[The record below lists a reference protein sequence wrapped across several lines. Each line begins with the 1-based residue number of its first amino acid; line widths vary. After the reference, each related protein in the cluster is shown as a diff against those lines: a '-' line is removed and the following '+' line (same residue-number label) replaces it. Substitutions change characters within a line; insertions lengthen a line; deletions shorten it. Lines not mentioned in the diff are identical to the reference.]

1 MGSDLR
7 LPRQLLLFAGA
18 GAVGFVIEAVV
29 ITALVVLWDLNIYL
43 ARLISFTLAV
53 LATWRLNR
61 EFAFS
66 GSASADRARE
76 YGRYFLVQTF
86 GAIVNLAV
94 FAILVTLYESLH
106 AWPVIPL
113 AAGAAVALLFNFV
126 ASRAFVF
133 VGRGQAGQGR

>member
-1 MGSDLR
+1 MEAEAR

-18 GAVGFVIEAVV
+18 GAVGFTIEAVV
-29 ITALVVLWDLNIYL
+29 ITILVVLLDTNIYL

-61 EFAFS
+61 QFAFS

-76 YGRYFLVQTF
+76 YGRYFLVQTC
-86 GAIVNLAV
+86 GAAVNLGV
-94 FAILVTLYESLH
+94 FAVLVTLYQDLRE
-106 AWPVIPL
+106 WPVIPL

-126 ASRAFVF
+126 VSRAFVF
-133 VGRGQAGQGR
+133 VGRGQSGPGQ

>member
-1 MGSDLR
+1 MGADLR

-29 ITALVVLWDLNIYL
+29 ITALVVLLEINIYL

-86 GAIVNLAV
+86 GAIVNLGV
-94 FAILVTLYESLH
+94 FAILVTLYKSLH

-133 VGRGQAGQGR
+133 VGRGQAGHSR